1 MVVMQRLMNKANFA
15 KLAGVHPSTITRLSK
30 TSLKDAMVGT
40 RVDAAHPEAVN
51 YLNEKGIA
59 KNYATEDDPNPPPI
73 TSEFIEENKKIIEVT
88 DDISAFADMTL
99 RELTERFGTDES
111 FKFWLGATKTIEEI
125 NEKRLKNAQT
135 QGTLISRKL
144 VHVGV
149 IDTFNSA
156 HLRLLKDGAK
166 SISAGVISKHES
178 GAGLADIED
187 YVSDI
192 LGSFI
197 KPVKAKIARVLK
209 NA

>member
-1 MVVMQRLMNKANFA
+1 MTKAKFSRI
-15 KLAGVHPSTITRLSK
+15 AGVNPSTIGRVSK
-30 TSLKDAMVGT
+30 TILKDAMVGT
-40 RVDAAHPEAVN
+40 RVDAAHQVAVD
-51 YLNEKGIA
+51 YLNEKGVTQTFVAENID
-59 KNYATEDDPNPPPI
+59 NTPPKVDIPPAI
-73 TSEFIEENKKIIEVT
+73 TSEFIEDNKKILEVP
-88 DDISAFADMTL
+88 DDISAFADMSL
-99 RELTERFGTDES
+99 RELTDRFGTDEA

-135 QGTLISRKL
+135 QGTLISRQL